1 MESLSRSLP
10 PLRALLAFEAAARL
24 GSFTRA
30 ADELN
35 VSQPAISRQVRA
47 LEEALGVPLFLRDH
61 RRVTLTL
68 AGQSYREAI
77 VHGLNSIL
85 LAGRRIA
92 ESGASERVTIHANY
106 GLASYWLIPRLA
118 ELQAAHPE
126 VEIAVA
132 TMEEDRAF
140 SEAEAEV
147 AIRFGKGRWR
157 DGATQLLFPE
167 AVFPVCSPRYLE
179 TSPPLKSVADL
190 ERHKLLHV
198 RTTLERPW
206 LDWRSLLKAL
216 KANSPNSAG
225 SSYNNYTL
233 AIQAAL
239 AGQGL
244 AIGWKHIVD
253 DFLDKG
259 WLVKPL
265 DIEVTT
271 AFGYYSVANRMAQNS
286 DNAKMALDWLHR

>member
-47 LEEALGVPLFLRDH
+47 LEEALGMPLFLRDH

-68 AGQSYREAI
+68 AGHSYREAI
-77 VHGLNSIL
+77 VHGFNGIL
-85 LAGRRIA
+85 LAGRSIADSVASDRI
-92 ESGASERVTIHANY
+92 TIYANY
-106 GLASYWLIPRLA
+106 GLASYWLMPRLA

-126 VEIAVA
+126 IEIAI
-132 TMEEDRAF
+132 TTDEEER
-140 SEAEAEV
+140 SLSETEAEI

-157 DGATQLLFPE
+157 DGAARQIFPE
-167 AVFPVCSPRYLE
+167 AVFPVCSPRYIEAAPSLE
-179 TSPPLKSVADL
+179 SAADL
-190 ERHKLLHV
+190 VHHRLLHV
-198 RTTLERPW
+198 RGSKQSW
-206 LDWRSLLKAL
+206 LDWRALLKAL
-216 KANSPNSAG
+216 KVNSVNSIG